1 MAGVFNGRCLPDSL
15 SSAAIRRGLRV
26 VIITRQWR
34 SRPMNS
40 EINLLSFPLCY
51 EFIWKDLKKRI
62 AIQSI
67 FSRKIG
73 NLTLDFQ
80 RICKSSFRT
89 IDFSKRSVHLRKKKK
104 KKKKKVFSK
113 TIFTLES
120 TRALK
125 KGVRNPLRE
134 VSKSHCRS
142 RRSIHLPKNRESD
155 DSRNFYSQIYSHPE
169 GITFGVCWRKSLE
182 GTVQKNNC
190 NFRRNVH
197 STEILSRASFAFQIS
212 SRNSSRKIVSDRF
225 SQLVYFASTS
235 TRMSKIPSGG
245 GTLFEFHTLLFYNN
259 FQSTISS
266 FSVSLSLIIYP
277 ISSRARIKTVK

>member
-40 EINLLSFPLCY
+40 EINLLSPPCVTNLS
-51 EFIWKDLKKRI
+51 EKIWKKESLSKVFSREKLEI
-62 AIQSI
+62 WLSI
-67 FSRKIG
+67 FNVFAI
-73 NLTLDFQ
+73 
-80 RICKSSFRT
+80 SSFRT

>member
-51 EFIWKDLKKRI
+51 EFIWKDLKKESLSKVFPREKLEI
-62 AIQSI
+62 WLSI
-67 FSRKIG
+67 FNVFAI
-73 NLTLDFQ
+73 
-80 RICKSSFRT
+80 SSFRT

-235 TRMSKIPSGG
+235 TRMSKIPSGE

-266 FSVSLSLIIYP
+266 FSLSF
-277 ISSRARIKTVK
+277 SSFIQYQVEQE

>member
-51 EFIWKDLKKRI
+51 EFIWKDLKKESLSKVFPREKLEI
-62 AIQSI
+62 WLSI
-67 FSRKIG
+67 FNVFAISY
-73 NLTLDFQ
+73 
-80 RICKSSFRT
+80 FRT

-169 GITFGVCWRKSLE
+169 GITFGVCWKKSLE

-235 TRMSKIPSGG
+235 TRMSKIPSGE

-266 FSVSLSLIIYP
+266 FSLSF
-277 ISSRARIKTVK
+277 SSFIQYQVEQE

>member
-51 EFIWKDLKKRI
+51 EFIWKDLKKESLSKVFSREKLEI
-62 AIQSI
+62 WLSI
-67 FSRKIG
+67 FNVFAI
-73 NLTLDFQ
+73 
-80 RICKSSFRT
+80 SSFRT

-266 FSVSLSLIIYP
+266 FSLSF
-277 ISSRARIKTVK
+277 SSFIQYQVEQE